1 MADTVKLTAKQQEAV
16 AEIERNLQIIACAGA
31 GKTEVITRRIANILQ
46 SKPDVKP
53 ENIVAFT
60 FTEKA
65 AESMKTRIACA
76 LQEQSAADISGMY
89 IGTIHGFCY
98 HLLKAHAERF
108 QNLRP
113 LDSAKNY
120 LFISRYHR
128 ECGMADLGLE
138 NYPHNIELFRQC
150 IDKMVDAYEQADAW
164 TTQQKAALE
173 KYIRC
178 LYAHNYIDF
187 TLMLFEAL
195 RQIRSNPAVRG
206 YVSQIRYL
214 VVDEYQD
221 VNDLQEKLIRQIA
234 ELGVNICVVGD
245 DDQTIYQ
252 FRGSN
257 ADNMISFAERYSD
270 VHQVKLEENYRCAPG
285 IVNIADKV
293 ISHNKRRLAKTMIS
307 ARAELTSNA
316 EAFRCEDKEA
326 QYSEIAER
334 ILSLHK
340 AGIPYREMAVLVRKG
355 KIIAPVSAALEQA
368 GIPVESD
375 SAEHFFTGEYCGR
388 FVDTL
393 QILADGVDKAKLYT
407 CWKDVAGR
415 PEITAGFKFLRGCSG
430 SEKPR
435 LGDILCGFLQE
446 LSFLDDAALDAAIRK
461 ADLSAMRVILDD
473 YDEIYGDWQLSRRIN
488 DLLKFLGTQAAQVYK
503 HYSFREQDTNT
514 DTVQVLTVHKAKG
527 LEFHTVF
534 LPELMKREFPASN
547 SGGKKYW
554 HVLGGLFE
562 QNKAKYES
570 DLEDE
575 RKLFYVAVTRAKQNL
590 YMSYELSMQ
599 PISCFV
605 VESADSKW
613 LKINRND
620 LDYEPK
626 AIVDDIFP
634 AQTISDSD
642 NTSGAHAEWD
652 EERRQRQAYWDEVR
666 YARRQLYDYYGTATR
681 FCHGAY
687 GDLDRIKSMSPDEIL
702 SEARRNRLI

>member
-98 HLLKAHAERF
+98 HLLKAHVERF
-108 QNLRP
+108 QNLRT

-128 ECGMADLGLE
+128 ECGMADLCLE
-138 NYPHNIELFRQC
+138 NYPRNIELFRQC

-206 YVSQIRYL
+206 YVSQVRYL

-234 ELGVNICVVGD
+234 ELGANICVVGD

-334 ILSLHK
+334 ILSLHE

-393 QILADGVDKAKLYT
+393 QILADGVDKAKLYA

-430 SEKPR
+430 SGKPR

-461 ADLSAMRVILDD
+461 ADISAMRVILDD

-503 HYSFREQDTNT
+503 HHSFREQDTNT
-514 DTVQVLTVHKAKG
+514 DAVQVLTVHKAKG
-527 LEFHTVF
+527 LEFHSVF
-534 LPELMKREFPASN
+534 LPELMKREFPISAR
-547 SGGKKYW
+547 GGKKYW
-554 HVLGGLFE
+554 HVLGGSFE

-613 LKINRND
+613 LKIDRND

-626 AIVDDIFP
+626 AIAGGTLP
-634 AQTISDSD
+634 AKAF
-642 NTSGAHAEWD
+642 SGSKNASEAQAEWE
-652 EERRQRQAYWDEVR
+652 EERRQRQAYLDDVR